1 MVIAKATNHI
11 SENKDATFIFS
22 LPQYLARKS
31 DLIGK
36 WSISQHIALACLSS
50 EKIFTRKITSL
61 WQLAGKSNKSSLV
74 VLIWKAMLND
84 GKHYYSRLY

>member
-31 DLIGK
+31 YLIGK
-36 WSISQHIALACLSS
+36 WSISQHIALACLSLLKKYS
-50 EKIFTRKITSL
+50 QEKL
-61 WQLAGKSNKSSLV
+61 L
-74 VLIWKAMLND
+74 
-84 GKHYYSRLY
+84 LYGNWLEKVTNLLL